1 MLTETIHT
9 AKAAGADT
17 ATILVRGDSAYCYG
31 KTIAAVVKTGAAFSL
46 SITRNPAVDA
56 AIAAIGDQQYTPV
69 RYPGAVIDPDTGQ
82 LISDA
87 QVAEVAYT
95 AFADSRYRITG
106 RLIVR
111 RVLDA
116 NTQDPLFPVWRY
128 HPFFT
133 NTTEPTADADIT
145 HRGHAICE
153 TVWSDLI
160 DGPWAHQPS
169 GSFAANA
176 AWCIL
181 AAITHNLLR
190 A

>member
-1 MLTETIHT
+1 VH
-9 AKAAGADT
+9 
-17 ATILVRGDSAYCYG
+17 
-31 KTIAAVVKTGAAFSL
+31 
-46 SITRNPAVDA
+46 
-56 AIAAIGDQQYTPV
+56 
-69 RYPGAVIDPDTGQ
+69 YPGAVVDPDTGA

-87 QVAEVAYT
+87 HVAEVEYT
-95 AFADSRYRITG
+95 AFADNRHCVTG

-133 NTTEPTADADIT
+133 NSLEPVDHADIT
-145 HRGHAICE
+145 HRRHAICE

-169 GSFAANA
+169 GSFAANT
-176 AWCIL
+176 AWATL

-190 A
+190 AAGTLASDRHAVARGATLRRHLVTVPARLAQPQRRPTLHLPAHWPWARQWTNLHNAVHATGPPAPA